1 MIWQSVGMSVCKLIH
16 SLGEDGEMLRL
27 TFPLRKW
34 NSLQITYVNFTLC
47 NFLPTSEQKNKEHIL
62 LEVLFSSYLE
72 YGNPKK
78 CKEK

>member
-1 MIWQSVGMSVCKLIH
+1 MSVYKLIH

-27 TFPLRKW
+27 TLPLRKW

-47 NFLPTSEQKNKEHIL
+47 NFLPTSEQKNQEHIL
-62 LEVLFSSYLE
+62 LEVLFFSYLE

-78 CKEK
+78 WKEK